1 MPNYCYSGR
10 VTLQSNNS
18 YDRIIVTS
26 AVAITPYLNLA
37 TTLQAWAQKG
47 EMPQPCSPLAW
58 TLYVQYPGCKLSPK
72 LEWNPP
78 KKARRKT
85 NAATSFASV

>member
-1 MPNYCYSGR
+1 M
-10 VTLQSNNS
+10 
-18 YDRIIVTS
+18 
-26 AVAITPYLNLA
+26 AVTPYFTLA
-37 TTLQAWAQKG
+37 TTLQAWAQIG
-47 EMPQPCSPLAW
+47 EMHQPPSPLAW
-58 TLYVQYPGCKLSPK
+58 TLLVQYPGRSLSPK